1 MAKQQTKY
9 EAMTLVL
16 NIVCKLAS
24 ENMEKFIFHY
34 GNFVRGGKNGNENF
48 VSAKLLILAN

>member
-1 MAKQQTKY
+1 M
-9 EAMTLVL
+9 
-16 NIVCKLAS
+16 
-24 ENMEKFIFHY
+24 ENFIFHY